1 MNSNTIRRI
10 KALAQNGY
18 NARWDQG
25 QGRIMNINM
34 NLRMIKM
41 NHNANDVNRIYNRE
55 YMAIAHNNRRK
66 QRRKN
71 LKVRNAAHRFKVG
84 PRIKAAIKTNLIKNL
99 APNMQN
105 EIMKLVRK
113 RN

>member
-1 MNSNTIRRI
+1 
-10 KALAQNGY
+10 
-18 NARWDQG
+18 
-25 QGRIMNINM
+25 
-34 NLRMIKM
+34 MIKM
-41 NHNANDVNRIYNRE
+41 NHNANDVNRVYSRA
-55 YMAIAHNNRRK
+55 YRAIESKN
-66 QRRKN
+66 RRKN

-113 RN
+113 RG

>member
-1 MNSNTIRRI
+1 
-10 KALAQNGY
+10 
-18 NARWDQG
+18 
-25 QGRIMNINM
+25 MNIMM
-34 NLRMIKM
+34 NLNMIKM
-41 NHNANDVNRIYNRE
+41 NHNANVVNRVYSRA
-55 YMAIAHNNRRK
+55 YRAIENKN
-66 QRRKN
+66 RRKN

-113 RN
+113 RS